1 MSHSQTATKATSR
14 SRLPLADD
22 SSINALLTGAAA
34 KLPPINVFRALANAP
49 SLARD
54 YMQYFAHLF
63 EPLELDSRIERLLV
77 LLTGKLSGCEY
88 VWRQNVV
95 VAKSLGIPDEENC
108 RTPQGQFRS
117 VLLQRGTKGFLSL
130 CSGDAGNRT
139 GHRCRLRRGREV
151 FFAESTHGDSLCRRL
166 LHVPVST
173 HSHRPRTAGRKAGRG
188 STGRS
193 EVVKDSATVLEQSK
207 TTTARRDA
215 RPSLVRAR

>member
-1 MSHSQTATKATSR
+1 MSHSQTTTKATSR

-95 VAKSLGIPDEENC
+95 VAKSLGIPDEEIAELH
-108 RTPQGQFRS
+108 QGNFEASCFSAAQRAAFRFAQETLEIVQVTDAAYAEAEKYFS
-117 VLLQRGTKGFLSL
+117 PRALTEILYVVGSYMFLSRL
-130 CSGDAGNRT
+130 IRT
-139 GHRCRLRRGREV
+139 GRVPLDERPAEV
-151 FFAESTHGDSLCRRL
+151 PPG
-166 LHVPVST
+166 
-173 HSHRPRTAGRKAGRG
+173 
-188 STGRS
+188 
-193 EVVKDSATVLEQSK
+193 VLKQ
-207 TTTARRDA
+207 
-215 RPSLVRAR
+215 

>member
-1 MSHSQTATKATSR
+1 MSHSQTTTKATSR

-22 SSINALLTGAAA
+22 SSINALFTGAAA

-95 VAKSLGIPDEENC
+95 VAKSLGIPDEEIAELHKGNFEASC
-108 RTPQGQFRS
+108 FSAAQRAAFRFAQGRWKSYRSPMPPTPRQRSIFRREHS
-117 VLLQRGTKGFLSL
+117 RRFSMSSAPTCSCLDSFAPAAYRWTKGRQRF
-130 CSGDAGNRT
+130 
-139 GHRCRLRRGREV
+139 HRA
-151 FFAESTHGDSLCRRL
+151 F
-166 LHVPVST
+166 
-173 HSHRPRTAGRKAGRG
+173 
-188 STGRS
+188 
-193 EVVKDSATVLEQSK
+193 
-207 TTTARRDA
+207 
-215 RPSLVRAR
+215 